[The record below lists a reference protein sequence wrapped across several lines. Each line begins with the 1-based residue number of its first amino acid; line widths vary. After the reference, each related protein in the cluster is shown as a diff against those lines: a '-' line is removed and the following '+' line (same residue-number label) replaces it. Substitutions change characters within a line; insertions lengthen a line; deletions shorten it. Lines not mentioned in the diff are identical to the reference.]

1 MAKRFFDS
9 QKFDDPWYRK
19 LLPYQKCFWEFLL
32 CKCDH
37 AGFWKVDFEAASWH
51 IGQEIKETDMID
63 ILNGRVVVLK
73 NDLWFIP
80 KFITFQY
87 GKLNSDV
94 KVHKSV
100 MDILSKNRIN
110 SENLTVSKQLDNSFL
125 TVQDKDKDK
134 DKDKDSTTRFDFE
147 SLWSKYPNKDGKKV
161 AERHFKASVKNEKD
175 YKDIQTALEN
185 YIKSDSVAQG
195 FIKNGSTWFN
205 NWRDWITPPKKGF
218 KDGLPE
224 SLKHLA

>member
-19 LLPYQKCFWEFLL
+19 LLPHQKCFWEFLL

-110 SENLTVSKQLDNSFL
+110 IENLTVSKQLGNSYL
-125 TVQDKDKDK
+125 TVQDKNK
-134 DKDKDSTTRFDFE
+134 DKDKDSITRPSIDQVTVYC
-147 SLWSKYPNKDGKKV
+147 K
-161 AERHFKASVKNEKD
+161 ER
-175 YKDIQTALEN
+175 
-185 YIKSDSVAQG
+185 G
-195 FIKNGSTWFN
+195 NGV
-205 NWRDWITPPKKGF
+205 DPKKWHDFYTAKGWMIGKNNM
-218 KDGLPE
+218 KDWKAAVRTWEKNDDEKSIYKKL
-224 SLKHLA
+224 